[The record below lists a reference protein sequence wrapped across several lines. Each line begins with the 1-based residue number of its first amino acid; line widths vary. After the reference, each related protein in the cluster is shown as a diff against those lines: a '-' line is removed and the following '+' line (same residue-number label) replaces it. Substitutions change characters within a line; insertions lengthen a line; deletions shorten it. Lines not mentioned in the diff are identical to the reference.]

1 MSKKRTEEVKVIA
14 ESPKR
19 RPYASKISLILG
31 EGLEYGFDG
40 EACLLIDTN
49 YIVRVRPEKEKI
61 NEKGKVL
68 QKLTATIEGFDTAGK
83 AEQMGLKLSLALLW
97 TAVSKKWNLK
107 LDYHT
112 PQPCMVFDRTQ
123 STGGLR
129 ITGHGTIHVRS
140 SASKVSELINE
151 VLSKEMEFNPKLLI
165 SMELFASARLESTE
179 RAKFIGL
186 VSALEP
192 LAVQESYDN
201 EDVDNLIS
209 SFISKI
215 NEAKTIPENIRSSL
229 IGRASSLSS
238 ESISQAIARF
248 VGKYFPENTK
258 IIKSVKEAYDIR
270 SSILHEGTF
279 DADLDEKGKFL
290 EDAIRHIYSQILGL
304 NLLFPVDINKMV

>member
-1 MSKKRTEEVKVIA
+1 MSKKKTEEVKAIS

-19 RPYASKISLILG
+19 RPYASKISLVLG
-31 EGLEYGFDG
+31 EGLKFGFDG
-40 EACLLIDTN
+40 EVCLLLDTN
-49 YIVRVRPEKEKI
+49 CIVRVQPEKEKI

-112 PQPCMVFDRTQ
+112 PRPCMVFDRTQ
-123 STGGLR
+123 NAGGLR
-129 ITGHGTIHVRS
+129 ITGHATLHVRS
-140 SASKVSELINE
+140 SANKVSELINE
-151 VLSKEMEFNPKLLI
+151 VLSKTMEVDLKLLI

-192 LAVQESYDN
+192 LATQESYDN
-201 EDVDNLIS
+201 EEVEKIIS
-209 SFISKI
+209 SFIYRI
-215 NEAKTIPENIRSSL
+215 NETKTIPENIRNSL
-229 IGRASSLSS
+229 TGRARSLSR
-238 ESISQAIARF
+238 ESVSQAVARF
-248 VGKYFPENTK
+248 VGKYFPENTE
-258 IIKSVKEAYDIR
+258 IIKFVKEAYDIR

-290 EDAIRHIYSQILGL
+290 EDVIRHIYSQILGL
-304 NLLFPVDINKMV
+304 DLLFPADINKMV